1 MTYKI
6 FQWASGGIGA
16 HTMRVALAR
25 DSLELV
31 GLHVHSAA
39 KAGQDAGEL
48 AGAAAIGIPAT
59 NDIQAI
65 IDSDADVVMHT
76 PLPSMIAGADPLADL
91 DDFCTL
97 LAAGKNVI
105 TVVGYLYP
113 KAHGPEVV
121 ARLEQACQQGG
132 SSFHSTGLN
141 PGWLGDLLPLTLS
154 GLCEDIEHIHVL
166 EISHFD
172 SYASPEIMFDSMG
185 FNKTPEQHAELITR
199 QKRWLDSLFAE
210 SLMLVADGLNLGVTE
225 ITSNL
230 ETQLA
235 PADLEV
241 AAGRVGEGTVAAQH
255 WRWSGL
261 AAGEEVVAHETIWRI
276 HPDAAPDWATGE
288 NRITFK
294 GKPNISLSIE
304 RDFGFMD
311 NAGIATGAHA
321 MNAIPYVVGAPPG
334 IRTFLDLPWIF
345 WQR

>member
-1 MTYKI
+1 MTYKV

-16 HTMRVALAR
+16 HTTKVALSR
-25 DSLELV
+25 DSLDLV
-31 GLHVHSAA
+31 GLHVHAA
-39 KAGQDAGEL
+39 DKVGQDAGEL
-48 AGAAAIGIPAT
+48 AGLGAVGIAAT

-65 IDSDADVVMHT
+65 IDSDADVVIHT

-91 DDFCTL
+91 EDFCTL

-113 KAHGPEVV
+113 KAHGAEVEQ
-121 ARLEQACQQGG
+121 RLQQACLSGG

-154 GLCEDIEHIHVL
+154 GLCEHIDHIHVL

-172 SYASPEIMFDSMG
+172 SYASPEIMFNSMG
-185 FNKTPEQHAELITR
+185 FNNTPEQHAKLITR

-210 SLMLVADGLNLGVTE
+210 SLLLVADGLRLGVSD
-225 ITSNL
+225 ISSHL

-235 PADLEV
+235 QTDLEV
-241 AAGRVGEGTVAAQH
+241 AAGTVRKGTVAAQH
-255 WRWSGL
+255 WRWSGM
-261 AAGEEVVAHETIWRI
+261 ASSGEVIAHETVWRI
-276 HPDAAPDWATGE
+276 HPDAAPDWPTGD

-294 GKPNISLSIE
+294 GKPNINLSIE

-321 MNAIPYVVGAPPG
+321 MNAIPYVVDAQPG

-345 WQR
+345 WQQ